1 MFEFLHLLCENNN
14 VQAKKFIKYQGN
26 PRNSVNLLETAVASL
41 RKMLKIMNARI
52 IDMPAQLLSFINETT
67 QLPCLD
73 NQIFIAKSTLFEDIT
88 TMEEVFAESM
98 MGTESE

>member
-14 VQAKKFIKYQGN
+14 VEAKKFIKFQGN
-26 PRNSVNLLETAVASL
+26 PRNSVNLLETAVVSL
-41 RKMLKIMNARI
+41 RKMLKIMNAKI

-88 TMEEVFAESM
+88 TMEEVFAEAM
-98 MGTESE
+98 LGNESE